1 MFKGLISQTP
11 SPSASASPPPS
22 ASASPPPSASAS
34 PPPSASASPPPSAS
48 ASPPPS
54 ASANTKLVFVIH
66 HGFVRSQT
74 HVIVSAKKWGAFA
87 TSNKI
92 IPGITFSPTL
102 AIRVELFLETE
113 LNSQEE
119 AKRLLEAKNA
129 RRKNETERAQKPK
142 EKSAS
147 RLKEKGAPRLKEEG
161 PEKHK
166 AYDTIMTIRKWSSDM
181 RTTKYPKGS
190 REQRTLSWT
199 NWRLTQAVLR
209 GRFYWGRIRKSL
221 CLIEKNLPDDI
232 ASLKQA
238 IKHLKK

>member
-11 SPSASASPPPS
+11 S
-22 ASASPPPSASAS
+22 
-34 PPPSASASPPPSAS
+34 PSASASPPPSAS

-102 AIRVELFLETE
+102 AIRVEMFLETE
-113 LNSQEE
+113 LNSQEK

-129 RRKNETERAQKPK
+129 RRQNETGRTRKPK

-147 RLKEKGAPRLKEEG
+147 RLKEKGAPKLKKEG
-161 PEKHK
+161 PKKHK
-166 AYDTIMTIRKWSSDM
+166 AYNTLMTIRNWSSDM
-181 RTTKYPKGS
+181 RKTKYLKGS
-190 REQRTLSWT
+190 PEQRTLSWT
-199 NWRLTQAVLR
+199 NWRLTQAIHV
-209 GRFYWGRIRKSL
+209 GQFYWRSIRKSL
-221 CLIEKNLPDDI
+221 QLIKKNLPDDI
-232 ASLKQA
+232 ASLKEVMNSG
-238 IKHLKK
+238 KKL